1 MRAFLSEVLGCLGGK
16 KALNKIELF
25 LQGTGGLYLSVSSR
39 GVVPLPCMHTVSLI
53 LEINLA
59 HCQYRLVAVQINI
72 GEFNPPELAV
82 IHNNSEVNIRL
93 DMNAKLLKAFV
104 LRRQLIKSLG
114 SDMKMS
120 KQITPVCLV
129 SLFSCR
135 LI

>member
-1 MRAFLSEVLGCLGGK
+1 MFGEK
-16 KALNKIELF
+16 KPLNKIVSYF
-25 LQGTGGLYLSVSSR
+25 YKGQGDFIFVSSR
-39 GVVPLPCMHTVSLI
+39 GVIPLPCMHIVSLV

-59 HCQYRLVAVQINI
+59 HYQYRLVAVHINRG

-82 IHNNSEVNIRL
+82 IHNNSEVNTLL

-120 KQITPVCLV
+120 NQITPVCLV